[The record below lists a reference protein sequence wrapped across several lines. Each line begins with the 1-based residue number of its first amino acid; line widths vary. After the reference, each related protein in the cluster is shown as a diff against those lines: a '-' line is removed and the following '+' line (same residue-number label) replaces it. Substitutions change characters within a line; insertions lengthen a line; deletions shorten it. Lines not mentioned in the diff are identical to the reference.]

1 MLPMAGEDW
10 VLYRITIWITLLLSL
25 TVHEWAHAWSAW
37 KLGDNTANSMGRLT
51 LNPFAHIDPIGTV
64 LLPLLGVPFGWA
76 KPVPVNP
83 LMFRGVG
90 PRKGMMITAA
100 AGPLANLCLA
110 AICTALF
117 ALVVAAQLNLGEWR
131 EKIVAL
137 IHLAVFLNVI
147 LATFNMLPIP
157 PLDGSRIADWLMPRE
172 LRGAW
177 ESFCRLGPLALV
189 GVIFLSMA
197 GGFSVIM
204 IPVGLAALVLE
215 VIELALG
222 G

>member
-10 VLYRITIWITLLLSL
+10 ILYRITIWIILLLSL

-37 KLGDNTANSMGRLT
+37 KLGDGTAKYMGRLT
-51 LNPFAHIDPIGTV
+51 LNPLAHIDPIGTV

-100 AGPLANLCLA
+100 AGPLANLCMA
-110 AICTALF
+110 AVCTALF
-117 ALVVAAQLNLGEWR
+117 ALVVAAPLNLGETR
-131 EKIVAL
+131 ESIVGL
-137 IHLAVFLNVI
+137 IRRAVFLNVI
-147 LATFNMLPIP
+147 LATFNMLPVP
-157 PLDGSRIADWLMPRE
+157 PLDGSRRADWLMPRE

-177 ESFCRLGPLALV
+177 ENFQRLGPLALMA
-189 GVIFLSMA
+189 VIFLSMT
-197 GGFSVIM
+197 GRFNVIM
-204 IPVGLAALVLE
+204 LPVGLAARVLRA
-215 VIELALG
+215 IESALG